1 MIEPTKYYELL
12 IFEKINDKS
21 SGSRIFFQTI
31 IENVKRTARIKS
43 NLNTI
48 PLIKIVDMIKIIDSK
63 ASIELKLNLI
73 SVFL

>member
-21 SGSRIFFQTI
+21 SGPRIFFQTI